1 MRCAPPLKRE
11 RKKKALWAPPLSDLE
26 KGNISSF
33 HRHYL
38 SKGGQ
43 ARTGTSPWAQGPWQW
58 AHTMSQVW
66 ASLEDRLPSRSPLP
80 QPMLGSGP
88 EGVCALPVLQDKRW
102 GGGPIFIQNPIQQS
116 FS

>member
-1 MRCAPPLKRE
+1 MGCAPPLKKE
-11 RKKKALWAPPLSDLE
+11 RRKALWAPPQSDLE

-33 HRHYL
+33 HKTL
-38 SKGGQ
+38 PLKGWSGPHWHIPMG
-43 ARTGTSPWAQGPWQW
+43 TGPLAW

-88 EGVCALPVLQDKRW
+88 EGICALPVLQDKR
-102 GGGPIFIQNPIQQS
+102 
-116 FS
+116 